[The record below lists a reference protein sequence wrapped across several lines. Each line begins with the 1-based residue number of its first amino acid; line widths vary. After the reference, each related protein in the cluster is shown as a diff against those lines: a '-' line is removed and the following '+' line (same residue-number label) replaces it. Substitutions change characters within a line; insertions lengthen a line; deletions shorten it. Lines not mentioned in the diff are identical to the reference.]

1 MGSVLFLFTTIMKT
15 IVKLLLPV
23 LMTTGLPS
31 FHCAAQDWPNLN
43 CYRNDNQSLWEARHN
58 DPDDASKNWV
68 VFMGNSIT
76 QNWASMDPEFFARN
90 NYIGR
95 GISGQT
101 SPQMLLRFRQDVI
114 ELAPKAVVILAGT
127 NDIAGNTGPSSID
140 MIMDNIISMAQL
152 ARANGIRVVLCSVLP
167 ANRYKWAPDVKP
179 ADTIIELNRQIKA
192 YAEANQMVYVD
203 FHTALDDKE
212 KGLSAAY
219 GADGVHPTI
228 DGYKIMESLVV
239 KGIEQALSIQ

>member
-1 MGSVLFLFTTIMKT
+1 MKT
-15 IVKLLLPV
+15 IVKLLLAV
-23 LMTTGLPS
+23 LMAAGLRS
-31 FHCAAQDWPNLN
+31 FHCGAQDWPNLN
-43 CYRNDNQSLWEARHN
+43 RYREANKAIMEMRKNDSEDAR
-58 DPDDASKNWV
+58 KNWV

-152 ARANGIRVVLCSVLP
+152 ARANDIRVVLCSLLP
-167 ANRYKWAPDVKP
+167 ANRYKWCPDVKP

-203 FHTALDDKE
+203 FHTALVDKE
-212 KGLSAAY
+212 KGLSAPY
-219 GADGVHPTI
+219 GADGVHPTL
-228 DGYKIMESLVV
+228 DGYKIMESLVI